1 MSNVLIAN
9 AHIINEDHETAADV
23 LVRDGRIARIA
34 PRISAP
40 AGVPVFDAKGQWLL
54 PGVIDD
60 QVHFREPGLT
70 HKGDLSTESRAAVVG
85 GTTSFFDMP
94 NNKPAITTRALLA
107 EKYAMAQGRCFG
119 NYAFY
124 FGGANDN
131 LEEVAALQRDEAC
144 AIKVFMGASTGNMLV
159 DNPKTLEGI
168 FSRAPLL
175 VVTHCEDT
183 PMILANEA
191 KAREKYGDD
200 VPAAEHPRIRSE
212 AACYKSTELAT
223 SLAKKYNADLHVLH
237 LTTAKELAFFTA
249 GPMKNKKI
257 TVEACV
263 HHLYMDERDYERLG
277 HLIKCNPAI
286 KTPQD
291 RRALVRAVMEDR
303 IDIVATDHAPHTAEE
318 KDNAYFKAPSGLPLV
333 QHSLLMLIDLVKLGE
348 MHLRT
353 VVRKTSHAVADRF
366 GIPDRGY
373 IREGYWADL
382 VVVDPHATT
391 TVRKSD
397 VLYRCGWSPVEGCT
411 FPATIRA
418 TFVNGALAAENG
430 CVVGG
435 PKGQR
440 IRFA

>member
-1 MSNVLIAN
+1 MSHVLIVN
-9 AHIINEDHETAADV
+9 AHIINEEHETAADV

-34 PRISAP
+34 PQISAP

-70 HKGDLSTESRAAVVG
+70 HKGDLYTESRAAVVG

-124 FGGANDN
+124 FGAANDN
-131 LEEVAALQRDEAC
+131 LEEVAALERDEAC

-159 DNPKTLEGI
+159 DDPKTLEGI
-168 FSRAPLL
+168 FARAPLL

-183 PMILANEA
+183 PTILANEA
-191 KAREKYGDD
+191 KAREKYGED

-237 LTTAKELAFFTA
+237 LTTAKELALFTA

-291 RRALVRAVMEDR
+291 RQALVRAVMQDR
-303 IDIVATDHAPHTAEE
+303 IDIIATDHAPHTAEE
-318 KDNAYFKAPSGLPLV
+318 KANRYFKAPSGLPLV
-333 QHSLLMLIDLVKLGE
+333 QHSLLMLIHLVKLGE
-348 MHLRT
+348 MNLRT

-382 VVVDPHATT
+382 VIVDPNAST

-411 FPATIRA
+411 FPAAIRA
-418 TFVNGALAAENG
+418 TFVNGELAAENG
-430 CVVGG
+430 RVVGG
-435 PKGQR
+435 PKGRR
-440 IRFA
+440 IRFV

>member
-1 MSNVLIAN
+1 MLITN
-9 AHIINEDHETAADV
+9 AHIINEGHEIAAD
-23 LVRDGRIARIA
+23 LLIKNGRIEKIA
-34 PRISAP
+34 AKIDAP
-40 AGVPVFDAKGQWLL
+40 AGVEVYDARGQWLL

-60 QVHFREPGLT
+60 QVHFRDPGLT
-70 HKGDLSTESRAAVVG
+70 HKGDIFTESRAAVAG
-85 GTTSFFDMP
+85 GTTSYFDMP
-94 NNKPAITTRALLA
+94 NNNPTITTRALLA
-107 EKYAMAQGRCFG
+107 KKYADAAGRSFA

-131 LEEVAALQRDEAC
+131 LEEIAALQPNEAC
-144 AIKVFMGASTGNMLV
+144 AVKVFMGASTGNMLV
-159 DNPKTLEGI
+159 DDPKTLDGI
-168 FSRAPLL
+168 FARSPLM

-183 PMILANEA
+183 PMIKAAEEA
-191 KAREKYGDD
+191 ARARYGDD
-200 VPAAEHPRIRSE
+200 VPWAEHPNIRSAE
-212 AACYKSTELAT
+212 ACYQSTLLAT
-223 SLAKKYNADLHVLH
+223 TLAKKHNADLHVLH
-237 LTTAKELAFFTA
+237 LTTARELSFFTP
-249 GPMKNKKI
+249 GPVKGKKI

-263 HHLYMDERDYERLG
+263 HHLYMDDRDYATLG
-277 HLIKCNPAI
+277 ALIKCNPAI
-286 KTPQD
+286 KTEAD
-291 RRALVRAVMEDR
+291 RRALVKAVMEDR
-303 IDIVATDHAPHTAEE
+303 IDVIATDHAPHTAEE
-318 KDNAYFKAPSGLPLV
+318 KANKYFKAPSGLPLV
-333 QHSLLMLIDLVKLGE
+333 QHSLLMLIDLVKRGE
-348 MHLRT
+348 MNLRT
-353 VVRKTSHAVADRF
+353 VVNKTSHAVADRF